1 MAIAIFHRI
10 FVASI
15 FYNSACSSI
24 NTKINGLEGKAK
36 TVSNIKAR
44 RYRTEK
50 HFAARC
56 VTRFKS
62 ATVNLSRNEQLTL
75 TASVNPEAWE
85 CQTDSGHEISL
96 PAAVVVLPP
105 PNKDAIDAA
114 DMLKQGYSGLEKDHD
129 RVKANCDFF
138 NTSNRFAK
146 AAGLIL
152 EWDTLPSIQTR
163 SSAISN
169 LEGSHAEAGKFVDP
183 SQNPVVNGDYGQMA
197 GKVDECHAHIEALAR
212 KETSSTSLAKTFRKQ
227 SSSKKGPKSV

>member
-1 MAIAIFHRI
+1 M
-10 FVASI
+10 
-15 FYNSACSSI
+15 
-24 NTKINGLEGKAK
+24 
-36 TVSNIKAR
+36 
-44 RYRTEK
+44 
-50 HFAARC
+50 
-56 VTRFKS
+56 TRFKS

-85 CQTDSGHEISL
+85 CQTDSGHEVSL

-212 KETSSTSLAKTFRKQ
+212 KEAADREAEAERKNSTIFFSKNQNSCPKIFFRKF
-227 SSSKKGPKSV
+227 KNFAPKNFLS